1 MELKKV
7 IDPLSEI
14 CLSSVMKQLN
24 MIKTVFETEGLLG
37 MTESFTSYCDKIIDF
52 VVAEKFYIFTCVYM
66 INSNNPKDFYR
77 ERSLFS
83 LLRIFYFL
91 ASLK

>member
-1 MELKKV
+1 
-7 IDPLSEI
+7 
-14 CLSSVMKQLN
+14 

-52 VVAEKFYIFTCVYM
+52 VSAEKFYIFTCVHM
-66 INSNNPKDFYR
+66 INSANPKDFYR
-77 ERSLFS
+77 ERSLLS

-91 ASLK
+91 ASLKETIEN